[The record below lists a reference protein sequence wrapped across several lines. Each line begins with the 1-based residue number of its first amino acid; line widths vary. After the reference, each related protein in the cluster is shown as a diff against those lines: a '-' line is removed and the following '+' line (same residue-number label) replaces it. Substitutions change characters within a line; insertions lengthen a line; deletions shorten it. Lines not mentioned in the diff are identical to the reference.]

1 MFLQG
6 PIEQTSKVLQIT
18 CLFRWSISSIFR
30 YRIIRIPHQRII
42 NQRVCSK
49 QIVWYNYYIYMVFM
63 LCFEPVLF
71 HCNVLYKKFIFVVR
85 YERNQFG
92 MIMTFGFDSFGM
104 YYSNLSCLL
113 NSRTAIILFLRMS
126 TSIKRLDIMV
136 YVFEYLK
143 IHISAKI
150 SITISLMRTY
160 LDIDIGIGD
169 SKY

>member
-30 YRIIRIPHQRII
+30 YRIIRIPHQRNI

-63 LCFEPVLF
+63 FCSATILSLRVL
-71 HCNVLYKKFIFVVR
+71 HCNVVNMHFIFVFR
-85 YERNQFG
+85 YKRNQFG

-143 IHISAKI
+143 IHISAK
-150 SITISLMRTY
+150 SV
-160 LDIDIGIGD
+160 
-169 SKY
+169 

>member
-1 MFLQG
+1 MFN
-6 PIEQTSKVLQIT
+6 VN
-18 CLFRWSISSIFR
+18 FVFVFR
-30 YRIIRIPHQRII
+30 Y
-42 NQRVCSK
+42 N
-49 QIVWYNYYIYMVFM
+49 
-63 LCFEPVLF
+63 
-71 HCNVLYKKFIFVVR
+71 
-85 YERNQFG
+85 RNQFG

-169 SKY
+169 SKYEVVFNFPNVMCTMTYFNYSTLRLTMIFRNFSFYLP

>member
-1 MFLQG
+1 MTTIL
-6 PIEQTSKVLQIT
+6 SLRVL
-18 CLFRWSISSIFR
+18 
-30 YRIIRIPHQRII
+30 
-42 NQRVCSK
+42 
-49 QIVWYNYYIYMVFM
+49 
-63 LCFEPVLF
+63 
-71 HCNVLYKKFIFVVR
+71 HCNVVNMHFIFVFR
-85 YERNQFG
+85 YKRNQFG

-169 SKY
+169 SKYYAVFHFRNIMCTMKIFDCSTLRLMTFRSFSFYLV

>member
-1 MFLQG
+1 
-6 PIEQTSKVLQIT
+6 
-18 CLFRWSISSIFR
+18 
-30 YRIIRIPHQRII
+30 
-42 NQRVCSK
+42 
-49 QIVWYNYYIYMVFM
+49 
-63 LCFEPVLF
+63 
-71 HCNVLYKKFIFVVR
+71 
-85 YERNQFG
+85 

-169 SKY
+169 SKYQIVFHLPYVMCTTKYYDFENLFILLMFKVERFDDYIKHTIWKFLRQPVMFFYKIYTQVRRMKMTIYTDLPLKCYAAHTLKFST

>member
-18 CLFRWSISSIFR
+18 CLFRWSISSILH
-30 YRIIRIPHQRII
+30 YRIIRIPHQRIN
-42 NQRVCSK
+42 NQGVCSN
-49 QIVWYNYYIYMVFM
+49 QIVWYNFSQRILYFII
-63 LCFEPVLF
+63 L
-71 HCNVLYKKFIFVVR
+71 NVHSIFVFR
-85 YERNQFG
+85 CKRNKFG

-150 SITISLMRTY
+150 SITISLMRAY

-169 SKY
+169 SKF

>member
-1 MFLQG
+1 
-6 PIEQTSKVLQIT
+6 
-18 CLFRWSISSIFR
+18 
-30 YRIIRIPHQRII
+30 
-42 NQRVCSK
+42 
-49 QIVWYNYYIYMVFM
+49 M

-104 YYSNLSCLL
+104 YYSNSSCLL

-160 LDIDIGIGD
+160 LDIDIRIGD
-169 SKY
+169 SKYYAVFHFPYIMCTMKHFNCRTLRLMIFRSFSFYLV